1 MLHLI
6 LLITLILPIITYKER
21 KSFKE
26 LIDIYLNKLDINN
39 AYLSYNQYISL
50 LKTLKNDFPNYLELD
65 SIGKTYEGNE
75 MPLIIMKS
83 PIFSNDDSPKINI
96 SDLKAPNNTNISKI
110 LNKTNET
117 NLINNSLSNKSAI
130 FFNGMHHGK
139 EPVSMMMNIY
149 LILHLL
155 SLPKAYLHLFLSSI
169 NIYFVPII
177 NIDAY
182 KYNSEKYLL
191 FNSTSYMKARKNRR
205 PHNKTICSENE
216 KGVDLNRNY
225 DFFFNENEE
234 GSSSSPCNEQYR
246 GEFPFSEPE
255 TKNIKNFVD
264 SHPEIKITINYH
276 TWGNLIIIPFNY
288 LKQNI
293 SLNTLKNKFPFHF
306 KMYQDFKKEANFPE
320 NFEFGNSDATVN
332 YLTNGDATDWFIGKK
347 NILSFSPE
355 LGSGKKN
362 SDKFYPNRNI
372 TFEILKNNLY
382 GALYSIQKSLFYL
395 KSELISAEY
404 SPCVY
409 KYKYNDL
416 YSKNSYSEDYN
427 LREIELKNCYIDEMV
442 LMVKIKLTNYGYGTY
457 IPGIEFNYNLLNPTD
472 NKTYIGETN
481 KKYFYFLAFDLKIN
495 LDNIKSICYW
505 SYSINN
511 TDKDNY
517 EKNETQ
523 KDDSYKIRCVTNK
536 AEELEDMKLFID
548 NEIKSLETIIVNIQ
562 IICKKD
568 KFLEKK
574 NYFKRKSHRF
584 LENIYINTTNNNSIN
599 NKSINPNESNYLI
612 KFYTKKER
620 IIKSE
625 NMDGEIIEWKFNNPN
640 ITIKIDD
647 FKEMKNSQLIIIKE
661 NPFRFL
667 TYMIFSS
674 SIMFFFI
681 CRIIKLLNLRNF
693 EDLDMNNQVNERRA
707 LNNSRNN
714 INNDMVDMHAV
725 NNFENINQFQNQNNL
740 NINSYQMARDDSE
753 YSNSESP

>member
-50 LKTLKNDFPNYLELD
+50 LKTLKSDFPNYLELD

-96 SDLKAPNNTNISKI
+96 SDLKVPNNTNISKI
-110 LNKTNET
+110 LNKTNDT

-264 SHPEIKITINYH
+264 SHPEIRITINYH

-293 SLNTLKNKFPFHF
+293 SLNILKNKFPFHF

-320 NFEFGNSDATVN
+320 NFKFGNADETVN

-481 KKYFYFLAFDLKIN
+481 KKYFYFLALDLKIN

-511 TDKDNY
+511 TEKDNY

-584 LENIYINTTNNNSIN
+584 LENIYINTTNNNSIK

-612 KFYTKKER
+612 KFYTKEER

-625 NMDGEIIEWKFNNPN
+625 NIDGEIIEWKFNNPN
-640 ITIKIDD
+640 ITIKFDD
-647 FKEMKNSQLIIIKE
+647 FKEMKNRLIIIKE

-714 INNDMVDMHAV
+714 INNDIVDMHAV
-725 NNFENINQFQNQNNL
+725 NNFENLNQFQNQNNL
-740 NINSYQMARDDSE
+740 NINSYQIARDESE

>member
-50 LKTLKNDFPNYLELD
+50 LKTLKSDFPNYLELD

-96 SDLKAPNNTNISKI
+96 SDLKVPNNTNISKI
-110 LNKTNET
+110 LNKTNDT

-264 SHPEIKITINYH
+264 SHPEIRITINYH

-320 NFEFGNSDATVN
+320 NFKFGNADETVN

-481 KKYFYFLAFDLKIN
+481 KKYFYFLALDLKIN

-511 TDKDNY
+511 TEKDNY

-584 LENIYINTTNNNSIN
+584 LENIYINTTNNNSIK

-612 KFYTKKER
+612 KFYTKEER

-625 NMDGEIIEWKFNNPN
+625 NIDGEIIEWKFNNPN
-640 ITIKIDD
+640 ITIKFDD

-661 NPFRFL
+661 NPFKFL

-693 EDLDMNNQVNERRA
+693 EDFDVNNQVNERRA
-707 LNNSRNN
+707 LNHSRNN
-714 INNDMVDMHAV
+714 INNDIVDMHAV
-725 NNFENINQFQNQNNL
+725 NNFENLNQFQNQNNL
-740 NINSYQMARDDSE
+740 NINSYQIARDESE

>member
-6 LLITLILPIITYKER
+6 LLISVILPIITHKER

-26 LIDIYLNKLDINN
+26 LIDIYLNKLDIND

-50 LKTLKNDFPNYLELD
+50 LKTLKNDFPNYLELT

-83 PIFSNDDSPKINI
+83 PIFSNDVSPNINI
-96 SDLKAPNNTNISKI
+96 SELKAPNNSNISKN
-110 LNKTNET
+110 LNKTNDT
-117 NLINNSLSNKSAI
+117 NLINNSLSHKSAI

-191 FNSTSYMKARKNRR
+191 FKSTSYMKARKNRR

-264 SHPEIKITINYH
+264 AHPEIKITINYH

-293 SLNTLKNKFPFHF
+293 SLNILKNKFPFHF
-306 KMYQDFKKEANFPE
+306 KMYQYFKKEANFPE
-320 NFEFGNSDATVN
+320 NFKFGNADETVN
-332 YLTNGDATDWFIGKK
+332 YLTNGDATDWLIGKK

-355 LGSGKKN
+355 LGSGEEN
-362 SDKFYPNRNI
+362 SNKFYPNRNI

-416 YSKNSYSEDYN
+416 YFKNSYSENDN
-427 LREIELKNCYIDEMV
+427 LREIELKNCFIDEMV
-442 LMVKIKLTNYGYGTY
+442 LMAKIKLTNYGYGTY
-457 IPGIEFNYNLLNPTD
+457 IPGIEFNYNLLNPTG

-481 KKYFYFLAFDLKIN
+481 KKYFYFLALDLKIN
-495 LDNIKSICYW
+495 F
-505 SYSINN
+505 
-511 TDKDNY
+511 
-517 EKNETQ
+517 
-523 KDDSYKIRCVTNK
+523 
-536 AEELEDMKLFID
+536 LFIL
-548 NEIKSLETIIVNIQ
+548 K
-562 IICKKD
+562 C
-568 KFLEKK
+568 
-574 NYFKRKSHRF
+574 
-584 LENIYINTTNNNSIN
+584 
-599 NKSINPNESNYLI
+599 
-612 KFYTKKER
+612 
-620 IIKSE
+620 
-625 NMDGEIIEWKFNNPN
+625 
-640 ITIKIDD
+640 IKILKKKQI
-647 FKEMKNSQLIIIKE
+647 FQKILNLEMLMKQLII
-661 NPFRFL
+661 
-667 TYMIFSS
+667 
-674 SIMFFFI
+674 
-681 CRIIKLLNLRNF
+681 
-693 EDLDMNNQVNERRA
+693 
-707 LNNSRNN
+707 
-714 INNDMVDMHAV
+714 
-725 NNFENINQFQNQNNL
+725 
-740 NINSYQMARDDSE
+740 
-753 YSNSESP
+753 